1 MHGYGVCNGLDFE
14 EEYMHI
20 PKLQV
25 QDPLHAVLRDIVVVE
40 ERIGDARDAEE
51 EDTGRGEEEGAEVGS
66 LGGLGYGGV
75 EGEERRLLD
84 SGWFSLGLFLGGFR
98 GKERRESLTMVLTM
112 KPGRSSGFGSSI
124 DLGKR
129 YRCDWFGLGWFGL
142 LGGEARLALAYIF
155 RFGNRDTFWVLFST
169 FYLLS
174 SSSNPPWKDTSTGSS
189 HDAQTQE
196 ELWQTSR
203 QTSHL
208 QCLFHITYSFPFQAS
223 AHRTINLPRYPN
235 LHIPPLYYPHR

>member
-66 LGGLGYGGV
+66 LGGLGDGGV

-84 SGWFSLGLFLGGFR
+84 SGWFSLGLFFGGISR
-98 GKERRESLTMVLTM
+98 KGKE
-112 KPGRSSGFGSSI
+112 
-124 DLGKR
+124 GKS
-129 YRCDWFGLGWFGL
+129 YDGTDD
-142 LGGEARLALAYIF
+142 EARVLV
-155 RFGNRDTFWVLFST
+155 WVWVVHRLR
-169 FYLLS
+169 
-174 SSSNPPWKDTSTGSS
+174 
-189 HDAQTQE
+189 E
-196 ELWQTSR
+196 EV
-203 QTSHL
+203 
-208 QCLFHITYSFPFQAS
+208 
-223 AHRTINLPRYPN
+223 
-235 LHIPPLYYPHR
+235 